1 MTLIIGG
8 GLYFYEPPPKIKV
21 ERPKQVEDENPIR
34 GFGIIDLEQIQKNNP
49 AGDELKNLQ
58 AKEIRLRLELEEVMR
73 PVIPPKLPEI
83 DITPFEE
90 SAREKNMQNL
100 ISQLAEIRAK
110 KQRAADE
117 YKKKTEPDYIKRR
130 DGIRDD
136 YLNESF
142 NVTMKLRNADILR
155 LTPEQIQELEK
166 QLDDLVIR
174 RNNAQKVLLDEWTA
188 EINNYVDS
196 QFADEEARI
205 KREAE
210 ESYNRYNNEALA
222 KIRELQERN
231 REIMEA
237 ATNEIAFR
245 QRRRKEILDELTETS
260 NARAALE
267 NEILNSIVDEAGKL
281 GALYRL
287 EMVFIKRESS
297 YAEEKFFYNA
307 DMNFKLEQNKSYG
320 AKIIAGRDAKD
331 LTKDLLRALR
341 R

>member
-1 MTLIIGG
+1 MALVIGG

-21 ERPKQVEDENPIR
+21 ERPKQIEEENPVR

-49 AGDELKNLQ
+49 AGDELKNLH
-58 AKEIRLRLELEEVMR
+58 AKEIRLRLELDEVMR
-73 PVIPPKLPEI
+73 PVLPPKLPEI

-117 YKKKTEPDYIKRR
+117 YQKKTEPDYIKRR
-130 DGIRDD
+130 DAIRDD

-155 LTPEQIQELEK
+155 LTLEQIQELEK
-166 QLDDLVIR
+166 QLDDIVIR
-174 RNNAQKVLLDEWTA
+174 RNEAQKVLLEEWTA
-188 EINNYVDS
+188 EINDYVDA

-210 ESYNRYNNEALA
+210 ETYNKYNDEAMN

-231 REIMEA
+231 RALMEA

-260 NARAALE
+260 NARAELE
-267 NEILNSIVDEAGKL
+267 DKILNSIVDEAGKL

-287 EMVFIKRESS
+287 EMVFIKRENS
-297 YAEEKFFYNA
+297 YAEEKFFNNA
-307 DMNFKLEQNKSYG
+307 TNFKLEQNKSYG
-320 AKIIAGRDAKD
+320 AIIIAGKDTKD